1 MLTHSRKQHNIVEQ
15 LTSNKKAKLKK
26 KNKNKN
32 KNRGHDKTLNKI
44 PETQRRRGK
53 KLVYSGESDW
63 ILYIKLVLNL
73 LGILNLLQVN
83 NW

>member
-1 MLTHSRKQHNIVEQ
+1 MLTHDRKQHNTVKQ

-26 KNKNKN
+26 KK
-32 KNRGHDKTLNKI
+32 GHDKILNKI
-44 PETQRRRGK
+44 LETHQRGK

-83 NW
+83 N